1 MSLATGGH
9 AIDADTAAES
19 DYGSDFDEH
28 DLTVVDELVV
38 HAGRRGFVRIPV
50 VARAHHHEQTPAEHD
65 MLSLGEHALAADQP
79 DGSAAVGVTQSEAGA
94 GSLDDA
100 YESGTHLAGD

>member
-1 MSLATGGH
+1 MSLVTGGH

-50 VARAHHHEQTPAEHD
+50 VTRTHHLEQIPAEHAVLPLD
-65 MLSLGEHALAADQP
+65 EHALAADQP
-79 DGSAAVGVTQSEAGA
+79 DGYAAVGITQSEAGA
-94 GSLDDA
+94 GGLDDA